1 VVDKNST
8 LSQIGFLIHTS
19 NSAVLPV
26 ALEQTSGPFPRWK
39 IPNINSRVPQ
49 GVQKI
54 YVADIN
60 EPFTLALV
68 RDVDDDS
75 PLVLREHP
83 LGFSHDYGGSYDL
96 AFASFNSS
104 TTSVSDLIASRF
116 AGRAKTWASIRL
128 LSSLN
133 DIQSLSCDMVQKKIK
148 GVYSTTI
155 FVLLSDGQSH
165 FLSSALFLKQ
175 LAWIQTP

>member
-1 VVDKNST
+1 VVDGNST
-8 LSQIGFLIHTS
+8 LSQIGFQIHTS

-54 YVADIN
+54 YVVDIN

-83 LGFSHDYGGSYDL
+83 LGFSRDYGG
-96 AFASFNSS
+96 
-104 TTSVSDLIASRF
+104 
-116 AGRAKTWASIRL
+116 
-128 LSSLN
+128 
-133 DIQSLSCDMVQKKIK
+133 
-148 GVYSTTI
+148 
-155 FVLLSDGQSH
+155 
-165 FLSSALFLKQ
+165 
-175 LAWIQTP
+175 